1 MCDPL
6 QCACEG
12 FVDVMKGVEA
22 CPIRVKVPEENRAG
36 RGTIRGFG
44 DFLELEMPGFLEGG
58 ESGAD
63 RGGLSE
69 GNGGELL
76 M

>member
-1 MCDPL
+1 MED
-6 QCACEG
+6 
-12 FVDVMKGVEA
+12 VEA
-22 CPIRVKVPEENRAG
+22 CPVRVIVPEENRAG

-44 DFLELEMPGFLEGG
+44 DFLEFEMPSFLEGG

-63 RGGLSE
+63 RGGFSE
-69 GNGGELL
+69 GDGGELV